1 MEYGPDEQFVLEC
14 QVSGAEK
21 LFSHCKGLT
30 IWLDLPKYE
39 DPCSEVLLYSKVV
52 IFAKLIALDNLVAK
66 AILRIPHHTF
76 FSWAQSD
83 PLPTIC
89 QGTG

>member
-1 MEYGPDEQFVLEC
+1 M
-14 QVSGAEK
+14 K
-21 LFSHCKGLT
+21 T

-52 IFAKLIALDNLVAK
+52 IFAKLIALDYPVAK

-76 FSWAQSD
+76 FPGPRVSHYPQFVKGPGNSGVFTVQYNLQSLD
-83 PLPTIC
+83 MEW
-89 QGTG
+89 GTV